1 MALSSNYID
10 FINHASVIIKGNNKS
25 VLTDPWFEGSVFHD
39 GWKLLYENPDDGI
52 NEMLQTI
59 NYIWISHE
67 HPDHFSIPFFKK
79 YKEILIGHEIKILF
93 QKTKDL
99 RVAQFLRGL
108 GLSVIEL
115 ESNEFFEI
123 EDGFSLKIIK
133 DEFYDSALIAY
144 VNGCIIFNINDC
156 PLHEL
161 NRIEEFR
168 KRYGTCDILL
178 TQFSYA
184 AWKGGP
190 ENLQWRRGA
199 AREKLRSL
207 LNQGLIFEA
216 KVVIPF
222 ASFVWFSNLK
232 NFYLNDSI
240 NLPKDVLAY
249 CAENNAPFDV
259 IFLAPYERLTAVHSP
274 KGYDQKVE
282 SIQFWDDAY
291 KTISEAHASTFVD
304 PASLIVLQDLFH
316 RYRDRIL
323 EKNSQ
328 WLIWILS
335 KIPRLNAFKP
345 IAILIEDL
353 EIVVLV
359 DFLKGKLK
367 LSQDRPEISM
377 HSASLAY
384 IFKYPFGFDTLTVN
398 GCFDE
403 VKAGGFGK
411 LSKVFALENLNN
423 LGIYLKSSIIFNVDV
438 IFIFMRRLM
447 KVKARMHGVSSN

>member
-1 MALSSNYID
+1 MKTKIQ
-10 FINHASVIIKGNNKS
+10 FINHASVLIRSKNVGLLS
-25 VLTDPWFEGSVFHD
+25 DPWYQGLAFNK
-39 GWKLLYENPDDGI
+39 GWRLVYETPDIEIKKLWGEI
-52 NEMLQTI
+52 TH
-59 NYIWISHE
+59 IWISHE

-93 QKTKDL
+93 QRTKDL
-99 RVAQFLRGL
+99 RVVQFLRGL

-144 VNGCIIFNINDC
+144 VNGCTIFNINDC

-161 NRIEEFR
+161 NRIKNFR

-190 ENLQWRRGA
+190 ENFQWRQSA
-199 AREKLRSL
+199 ARDKLQSL
-207 LNQGLIFEA
+207 LNQGLIFET

-222 ASFVWFSNLK
+222 ASFVWFSHLK

-259 IFLAPYERLTAVHSP
+259 IFLAPYERLTAVRSP

-291 KTISEAHASTFVD
+291 KTISKAHAFTFVD
-304 PASLIVLQDLFH
+304 PSSLIGLQDLFH

-328 WLIWILS
+328 WIIWILS

-359 DFLKGKLK
+359 DFLKGKLE
-367 LSQDRPEISM
+367 LSKDRPEISM

-398 GCFDE
+398 GCFNE
-403 VKAGGFGK
+403 VKAGGFSK

-423 LGIYLKSSIIFNVDV
+423 LGIYLKPSIIFNIAV
-438 IFIFMRRLM
+438 IFIFMRRLV
-447 KVKARMHGVSSN
+447 KVKARMQGTTSN